1 MKSFAASLRLA
12 GGGRYI
18 LSHPMRRSPI
28 RQPPLK
34 RPLAAAGILS
44 AVLLLSQLLPAPPLA
59 DPSGAP
65 LPEGLHLTTPTL
77 YLVLAPFFTL
87 WDGIAMLGQRRLI
100 WLPIGLLILYAG
112 GRAGRILW
120 RRHAW
125 SAAPVRRIS
134 LWREARVLAAIA
146 AVLLVFIILGAVWR
160 RPMRALAGTG
170 RDVVVVDVHSHTDES
185 HDVAG
190 TPGRGFDVAASRRWH
205 RRAGF
210 HAFFVTDHNTTAG
223 WTRAAGDSLLR
234 PAACPGV
241 ELSAGRAN
249 IVLLGATP
257 AIAPRHYDGSLD
269 GVLSLIQDADSLY
282 GAVSVASMPEFER
295 QQWAG
300 LESFVGAGLDGFEI
314 AGPSWAAYELTP
326 TRRDA
331 IVALARRSNLF
342 LAGVSATRGW
352 GATSMAWSLVRA
364 PGWKADGDI
373 CGTVLQALRAD
384 RADRAAVV
392 RVVERHRLSADAW
405 WPLWLTPVG
414 LVWETW
420 RSMGPALA
428 ASWLAWIWLAASVIR
443 RDRRNARR

>member
-1 MKSFAASLRLA
+1 
-12 GGGRYI
+12 
-18 LSHPMRRSPI
+18 
-28 RQPPLK
+28 
-34 RPLAAAGILS
+34 
-44 AVLLLSQLLPAPPLA
+44 
-59 DPSGAP
+59 
-65 LPEGLHLTTPTL
+65 
-77 YLVLAPFFTL
+77 
-87 WDGIAMLGQRRLI
+87 
-100 WLPIGLLILYAG
+100 
-112 GRAGRILW
+112 
-120 RRHAW
+120 
-125 SAAPVRRIS
+125 VRRIS

-146 AVLLVFIILGAVWR
+146 AVLLVFIMLGAVWR

-170 RDVVVVDVHSHTDES
+170 HDVVVVDVHSDTGES
-185 HDVAG
+185 RDAAG
-190 TPGRGFDVAASRRWH
+190 TPGRGVDVAASRSWH

-331 IVALARRSNLF
+331 VVALARRSNLF